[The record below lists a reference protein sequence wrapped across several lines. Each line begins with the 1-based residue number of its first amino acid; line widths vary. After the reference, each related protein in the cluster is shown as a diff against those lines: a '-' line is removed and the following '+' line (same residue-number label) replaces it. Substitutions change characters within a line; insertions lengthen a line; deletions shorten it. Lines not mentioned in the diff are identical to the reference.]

1 MNENAVFVDTVH
13 FLCSY
18 LKLNRRAV
26 WTNHCRV
33 QTLVAVRLR
42 DGNKVLKARMNGF
55 ETAMKGSEREI
66 AVVKIFHD
74 ESEAVY
80 VERVRKGLMLFA
92 HLVVDAVNGFVT
104 TEDSTGNTGFEK
116 CRTSILHHLFEEF
129 SASLTRFQNIGVEN
143 FVAEGVAVSERKF
156 LQFAEHIVK
165 S

>member
-1 MNENAVFVDTVH
+1 MKIRRVFVGVVEPVNENAVFVDTVH

-80 VERVRKGLMLFA
+80 VERIRERLMLLT
-92 HLVVDAVNGFVT
+92 HLVVNAVNRFVA
-104 TEDSTGNTGFEK
+104 TED
-116 CRTSILHHLFEEF
+116 
-129 SASLTRFQNIGVEN
+129 A
-143 FVAEGVAVSERKF
+143 AAY
-156 LQFAEHIVK
+156 A
-165 S
+165 